1 MRRFSAFVIATCALV
16 ATLATALD
24 LYVAYDKELS
34 AIAATVAEI
43 EQGQSWSIMNGISA
57 GNHTAI
63 NAALAKVIA
72 TPGIEQAKIVAETGE
87 TWTLGTPKAKRLIAY
102 DVPLVKTIYAEPEAL
117 GILVVSANLDDVIA
131 RLRETGVQTLSD
143 FALIAVLL
151 GGCIIAVFHR
161 LVGRHLA
168 TIAAITRDY
177 DPTRS
182 AATLNIKRSRWLTGG
197 DDEID
202 QVSSFV
208 SRLMTINDDHVK
220 EMEEVNQEIVEQWE
234 QLGANKEEMARHA
247 EALER
252 SNAELER
259 FAYVASHDLQ
269 EPLRQITT
277 FIELIKKDMADRL
290 SDDDKHHMEFVTGGA
305 ARMRDLIE
313 GILEFSRIGN
323 VVEQMKIVDL
333 KAVFE
338 QIASGFSAEL
348 DEIGGTITVGKLPAI
363 EGDERQLYR
372 MFVNL
377 IGNAIKYRSANR
389 PLEIKVDCEIIENPT
404 DATRTANVYVKDN
417 GIGFDSKHAKQILEP
432 FKRLHGKA
440 EYDGVGIGLA
450 VCKKIA
456 EQHGAKLIAEGEPGV
471 GACFRL
477 ELANAPNARDL
488 H

>member
-1 MRRFSAFVIATCALV
+1 MLVITVCAAVTL
-16 ATLATALD
+16 LATALN
-24 LYVAYDKELS
+24 LYVAYDEELD
-34 AIAATVAEI
+34 AIATSVGDI
-43 EQGQSWSIMNGISA
+43 EQAQSWALMNGIST
-57 GNHTAI
+57 GNQATI
-63 NAALAKVIA
+63 DETLATVVA
-72 TPGIEQAKIVAETGE
+72 TPGIEQARIIAETGE
-87 TWTLGTPKAKRLIAY
+87 TWTVGTPKAKRLITY
-102 DVPLVKTIYAEPEAL
+102 EVPLVKTIYAEPEKL
-117 GILVVSANLDDVIA
+117 GVLIVSASLDNVVA
-131 RLRETGVQTLSD
+131 RLREIGVRTLSD

-151 GGCIIAVFHR
+151 GGCVIVVFYR
-161 LVGRHLA
+161 LAGRHLA
-168 TIAAITRDY
+168 TVAAITRDY

-182 AATLNIKRSRWLTGG
+182 AATLNIKRSRWLASS

-202 QVSSFV
+202 QVSNFV

-252 SNAELER
+252 SNTELER

-313 GILEFSRIGN
+313 GILEFSRVGN
-323 VVEQMKIVDL
+323 VVEQTTIVDL

-348 DEIGGTITVGKLPAI
+348 DEIGGAIAVGKLPAI

-417 GIGFDSKHAKQILEP
+417 GIGFDSKHAKQIMEP

-456 EQHGAKLIAEGEPGV
+456 EQHGAKLIAEGEAGV